1 MQGAEVSLRC
11 CAFKVLERKRDFRI
25 RQGKAMQ
32 PFLAREKIN
41 AAKNVANNAT
51 TNASA
56 FANAHTEIM
65 SLEMLHKRLCIHNRA
80 KIP

>member
-1 MQGAEVSLRC
+1 
-11 CAFKVLERKRDFRI
+11 
-25 RQGKAMQ
+25 MQ
-32 PFLAREKIN
+32 PFLAREKNN

-51 TNASA
+51 PNASA